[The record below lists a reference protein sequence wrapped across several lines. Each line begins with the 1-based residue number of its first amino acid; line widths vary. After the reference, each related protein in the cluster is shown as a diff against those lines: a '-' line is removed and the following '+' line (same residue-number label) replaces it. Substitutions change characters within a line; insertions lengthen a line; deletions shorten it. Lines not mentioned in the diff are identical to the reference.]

1 MAFRWVERDGLSPY
15 LAPTEAPG
23 EGEVAPVAPVS
34 ALRPVEPRGLHVIP
48 HPEVARAY
56 EKPGEAPPP
65 QPALRVGQIM
75 TAPAVTVPVGSSLE
89 EARAVMRASHVR
101 YLPVLSPAERPVGL
115 LSDRYLL
122 RGEGTA
128 PAGASAVEHL
138 MSTMFLTATP
148 DTGIREAARVMTTEG
163 IGCLPIL
170 EKDGRLAGILTTT
183 DILRCIVNRLP
194 LDLWV

>member
-15 LAPTEAPG
+15 LAPTEAPDA
-23 EGEVAPVAPVS
+23 GEVAPVGPVS

-48 HPEVARAY
+48 HPDVAKAY
-56 EKPGEAPPP
+56 GKPEEMPPP
-65 QPALRVGQIM
+65 QPAVRVAQIM
-75 TAPAVTVPVGSSLE
+75 TAQVVTIPAGRSLE

-101 YLPVLSPAERPVGL
+101 YLPVLSPEGRPVGL

-122 RGEGTA
+122 RGEGPA

-138 MSTMFLTATP
+138 MSTVFLTATP
-148 DTGIREAARVMTTEG
+148 DTGIRDAARVMTTEG
-163 IGCLPIL
+163 IGCLPVL
-170 EKDGRLAGILTTT
+170 DKDGRLAGILTTT